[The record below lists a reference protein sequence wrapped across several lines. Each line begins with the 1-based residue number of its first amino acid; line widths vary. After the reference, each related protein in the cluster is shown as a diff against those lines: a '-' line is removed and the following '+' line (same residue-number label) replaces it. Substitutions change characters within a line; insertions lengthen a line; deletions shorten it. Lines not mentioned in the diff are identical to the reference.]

1 MIPTIRA
8 SSLDRV
14 LSCPGSLTV
23 NAVVKP
29 REGDDG
35 DEGTF
40 CHWISAQ
47 RIKTEMGAIGDIGAQ
62 PRGPFPHSTW
72 ISDYYV
78 RHVMEVT
85 PADYSLECEAALA
98 YEFTADAP
106 KRIRTIEWL
115 PGPRPVPL
123 LRVGA
128 YAGFIL
134 SGHIDCL
141 ALSPDATHAIGWD
154 LKTGYDPVDCAD
166 SNWQILGYC
175 VLLKRAYPGLLSV
188 TFYIVQPRNDEDE
201 GYERISVVTIT
212 DLDAA
217 TATLATK
224 IADAISR
231 PLELNTTIKGCKFCV
246 GCSCPAIR
254 AEQEKMK
261 LTMTEEALAGLKAEP
276 DDETLAEFAIG
287 AKLLAK
293 PTEDAKAI
301 LNARLDKVEQI
312 VGADGTIITKQIQ
325 KGAWKVNDEQAFFRA
340 MREVLP
346 SDEQLARVTKPSMT
360 ALKDEIAK
368 AMNVPKT
375 SKNGVS
381 AASVFD
387 STFAPLATQGVRQLV
402 QFSQ

>member
-14 LSCPGSLTV
+14 LACPGSLTV
-23 NAVVKP
+23 NAIVKP
-29 REGDDG
+29 RDGTEG
-35 DEGTF
+35 DEGTL
-40 CHWISAQ
+40 CHWLSAQ

-62 PRGPFPHSTW
+62 PRGFYPNSVW

-98 YEFTADAP
+98 YEFAA
-106 KRIRTIEWL
+106 
-115 PGPRPVPL
+115 G
-123 LRVGA
+123 
-128 YAGFIL
+128 AGFVL

-175 VLLKRAYPGLLSV
+175 VLLKRAYPTLESV
-188 TFYIVQPRNDEDE
+188 TFYIIQPRNDEDE

-231 PLELNTTIKGCKFCV
+231 PLELNTTIKGCRS
-246 GCSCPAIR
+246 CSTTGWTRLIR
-254 AEQEKMK
+254 SWAR
-261 LTMTEEALAGLKAEP
+261 T
-276 DDETLAEFAIG
+276 
-287 AKLLAK
+287 
-293 PTEDAKAI
+293 
-301 LNARLDKVEQI
+301 ARLSPALLRVEL
-312 VGADGTIITKQIQ
+312 G
-325 KGAWKVNDEQAFFRA
+325 
-340 MREVLP
+340 P
-346 SDEQLARVTKPSMT
+346 
-360 ALKDEIAK
+360 
-368 AMNVPKT
+368 
-375 SKNGVS
+375 
-381 AASVFD
+381 
-387 STFAPLATQGVRQLV
+387 
-402 QFSQ
+402 